1 VTTNEAFSS
10 TPLTVVYG
18 GGIRSFSGNVT
29 LTNSTVSGNMARSN
43 AGHFAGGGGIYMASG
58 NLSISGSAVSG
69 NLAFA
74 SSASAYARAWGGGI
88 YSDGNLVT
96 LRRSTMNGNRAE
108 AVALTND
115 AYVLGGGVYSKTK
128 LVASAST
135 VSRNRMI
142 ATTNWAAP
150 AIAQGNGGGIDASIL
165 KATNST
171 VALNQVSATA
181 PAVGGVAH
189 AAGGGIQSTDAPSSL
204 VSSTVAKNAVAASG
218 GSASALGGGLSADS
232 DLAMRATILA
242 GNVGTTA
249 PDCVGGPR
257 SAGYNLI
264 RTAAGC
270 GFSARSSD
278 RLGKAAGLGSLRWN
292 GGPTQTMALS
302 KGSAARNAIGASACA
317 VKRDERGV
325 RRPQGGRCDI
335 GAYERRVG

>member
-1 VTTNEAFSS
+1 
-10 TPLTVVYG
+10 
-18 GGIRSFSGNVT
+18 
-29 LTNSTVSGNMARSN
+29 
-43 AGHFAGGGGIYMASG
+43 
-58 NLSISGSAVSG
+58 
-69 NLAFA
+69 
-74 SSASAYARAWGGGI
+74 
-88 YSDGNLVT
+88 
-96 LRRSTMNGNRAE
+96 
-108 AVALTND
+108 
-115 AYVLGGGVYSKTK
+115 
-128 LVASAST
+128 
-135 VSRNRMI
+135 VSRNTLS

-150 AIAQGNGGGIDASIL
+150 AIAQGNGGGIEASIL
-165 KATNST
+165 KVTNST
-171 VALNQVSATA
+171 VALNRVLAAA
-181 PAVGGVAH
+181 PAVGGMAH
-189 AAGGGIQSTDAPSSL
+189 AAGGGIQAPTDAPSSL

-218 GSASALGGGLSADS
+218 ASTSALGGGVSADS

-270 GFSARSSD
+270 GFSAKSSD
-278 RLGKAAGLGSLRWN
+278 RLGRAAGLGSLGWN

-302 KGSAARNAIGASACA
+302 KGSAARNVIAASACA